1 MDTRFLAL
9 GVIALGLHGQQT
21 VTRVVFVAVTD
32 SVNRFVTGLE
42 HSHFAISENGLQ
54 RPIVSIATPDESVAI
69 AIVTD
74 HDIPIGATA
83 RDGAE
88 LHQMR
93 SVAEALRSL
102 ASSSAAREGAGC
114 CDRRGGGECP
124 RSYIRATSR
133 ARGCAEGCRGGGE
146 PVCHHILVGKRDR
159 LARCCLESAS
169 RIAGAESCLLMS
181 C

>member
-54 RPIVSIATPDESVAI
+54 RPIVSIATPDEAVAI

-74 HDIPIGATA
+74 HDIPIGAAA
-83 RDGAE
+83 REGAE
-88 LHQMR
+88 LHQVR

-102 ASSSAAREGAGC
+102 ASSSAARKALVVATGEEAENVP
-114 CDRRGGGECP
+114 DHIFVQRAAPADVQRAAVAARSRYVIAFSSANATASPVVVLNPPRGLP
-124 RSYIRATSR
+124 ALKAVY
-133 ARGCAEGCRGGGE
+133 
-146 PVCHHILVGKRDR
+146 
-159 LARCCLESAS
+159 
-169 RIAGAESCLLMS
+169 
-181 C
+181 